1 MSFSITGKTA
11 IVTGAAKGLG
21 LAIAR
26 HFVERGANVMAADI
40 DEERL
45 YAEFKPAEEGPLRLF
60 GGDLRQKLCQTNLLS
75 ATQDAFEGV
84 DILVNAARLVETGD
98 PLAPDEDAVEL
109 HWQANVLPV
118 LRLSQMVARRMGGAA
133 GGAPESSAG
142 AIINLSALAGRARP
156 ELMGFALSVGAV
168 EQITRSL
175 ALALA
180 PRRIRVNALAVASVM
195 TASLQ
200 ATLKDR
206 PEERDRILAATPLGR
221 IASAREAVE
230 TVQFLASDASSFM
243 TGQVVLLDGGR
254 SLHDGPAG
262 EI

>member
-60 GGDLRQKLCQTNLLS
+60 GGDLRQKLCQSNLLS

-84 DILVNAARLVETGD
+84 DILVNAARLVEAGD
-98 PLAPDEDAVEL
+98 PLAPDADAVEL
-109 HWQANVLPV
+109 HWQSNVLPV

-133 GGAPESSAG
+133 GPEGSAG
-142 AIINLSALAGRARP
+142 AIINLSALASRARP
-156 ELMGFALSVGAV
+156 ELMGFALSAGAV

-206 PEERDRILAATPLGR
+206 PEERERILAATPLGR
-221 IASAREAVE
+221 IAGAREAVE

-243 TGQVVLLDGGR
+243 TGQVVVLDGGR

-262 EI
+262 AI